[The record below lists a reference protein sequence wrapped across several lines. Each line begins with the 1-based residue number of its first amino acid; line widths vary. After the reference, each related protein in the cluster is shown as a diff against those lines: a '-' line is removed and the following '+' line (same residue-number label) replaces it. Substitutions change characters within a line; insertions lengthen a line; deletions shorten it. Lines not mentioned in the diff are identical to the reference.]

1 MRWHPLP
8 TDEQVVAAIE
18 DRQEQL
24 RALYKEHI
32 DINASVEENWIWHH
46 LFTVLDHSK
55 KIFETPVEN
64 LVENTKE
71 ETK

>member
-1 MRWHPLP
+1 MRWHLLP
-8 TDEQVVAAIE
+8 TDEHVVAAIV

-24 RALYKEHI
+24 RQLYKEHI
-32 DINASVEENWIWHH
+32 DINANVEENWIWHH

-55 KIFETPVEN
+55 KIFETPVDN
-64 LVENTKE
+64 LVEDTKQ